1 MKHIFVF
8 NSFSLRKR
16 LKNYVEV
23 IKESAEVLKLD
34 YIIEINSDNN
44 STEDILKK
52 YKKKSCI
59 IYAVGGDGILNR
71 VINSIYGT
79 KNKVACIPAGTG
91 NDFNRSINEF
101 FDEGDNYVD
110 LIKCNN
116 KYFVNVACFGVDAD
130 IANDK
135 KIVHH

>member
-23 IKESAEVLKLD
+23 IKESAEELKLD

-52 YKKKSCI
+52 YKKKLENV
-59 IYAVGGDGILNR
+59 YWNLRLLTVKMRRKA
-71 VINSIYGT
+71 INS
-79 KNKVACIPAGTG
+79 VPL
-91 NDFNRSINEF
+91 S
-101 FDEGDNYVD
+101 
-110 LIKCNN
+110 LIEK
-116 KYFVNVACFGVDAD
+116 
-130 IANDK
+130 ISANA
-135 KIVHH
+135 KIRLKHL